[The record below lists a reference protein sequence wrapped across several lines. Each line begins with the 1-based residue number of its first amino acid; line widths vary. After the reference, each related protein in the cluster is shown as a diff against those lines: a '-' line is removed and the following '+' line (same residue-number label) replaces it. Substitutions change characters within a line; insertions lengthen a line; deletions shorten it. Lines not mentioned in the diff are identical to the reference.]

1 MNNRL
6 TKHHLIILAANA
18 LMVVI
23 FAFIFLADKNSEFI
37 YYLILILVMISLVF
51 YSMKKIKYTYGL
63 LWWLT
68 LWGSMHFAGGGISLK
83 GQRLY
88 DLILIPITN
97 DIFRYDQ
104 LVHIIGFGAATLLM
118 YQVIQASLKHPIE
131 NWLNVGLVVM
141 MAGLGVG
148 AINEIIEFI
157 ASLLLPNSNSGGY
170 LNTSLDLVSDLIGGL
185 LFFTYIY
192 LKNSRAKINL
202 K

>member
-23 FAFIFLADKNSEFI
+23 FAFVFLADKNSEFI
-37 YYLILILVMISLVF
+37 YYLILILAMISLVF

-63 LWWLT
+63 LWWLS

-97 DIFRYDQ
+97 DVFRYDQ
-104 LVHIIGFGAATLLM
+104 LVHIIGFGACTLLM
-118 YQVIQASLKHPIE
+118 YQIIRASLNYPIKD
-131 NWLNVGLVVM
+131 WFGVGVVVV
-141 MAGLGVG
+141 MAGLGIG
-148 AINEIIEFI
+148 AVNEIIEFI
-157 ASLLLPNSNSGGY
+157 AAASLPNTNNGGY
-170 LNTSLDLVSDLIGGL
+170 LNTSLDLVADLIGGL

-192 LKNSRAKINL
+192 FKNRGAKIT
-202 K
+202 